1 MRVLA
6 LDIGERRV
14 GVAVSDPSGRV
25 ATPAKILDAAALNDA
40 RAVRRLLDDYEPDLV
55 LVGLPLSMD
64 GTEGPQAR
72 RVRAQAARLEAAVD
86 VPVDFADERLTSAE
100 AARAMQEAGMS
111 ERDRRG
117 KLDAVAA
124 SLFLQAWLD
133 ARREEDGDGPAQT

>member
-25 ATPAKILDAAALNDA
+25 ATPATIVDTRDLRDAAVLQ
-40 RAVRRLLDDYEPDLV
+40 RLIQDYEPELL
-55 LVGLPLSMD
+55 LVGLPLSLD

-72 RVRAQAARLEAAVD
+72 RVRAEASALSERAGL
-86 VPVDFADERLTSAE
+86 PVQFADERLTTSQ
-100 AARAMQEAGMS
+100 AARVMQEVGMS

-133 ARREEDGDGPAQT
+133 GRRKEGTDGKKEA

>member
-25 ATPAKILDAAALNDA
+25 ATPAKILNAAALNDA

>member
-6 LDIGERRV
+6 LDIGEKRV

-25 ATPAKILDAAALNDA
+25 ATPVKTIPATDLTDTATL
-40 RAVRRLLDDYEPDLV
+40 RRLIEDYEPELIV
-55 LVGLPLSMD
+55 VGLPLSLD

-72 RVRAQAARLEAAVD
+72 RVRAIGEGLSARLEISVE
-86 VPVDFADERLTSAE
+86 FTDERLSSSQ
-100 AARAMQEAGMS
+100 AARAMQEAGVS
-111 ERDRRG
+111 ERDGRG

-133 ARREEDGDGPAQT
+133 AQRKEDGSDTA